1 MRNGRAFL
9 VCLCLAAL
17 APAGCGRPAPPPA
30 PKRAPGPSAAA
41 PGAPFGDLGRL
52 AIGRTDKG
60 PEGHDFTEVYER
72 FFLPMRTE
80 PIRILEIGIDQGG
93 SLLMWS
99 DYFPKAEIFGIDIED
114 RSSMETERVFTFV
127 ADQAKREQLGAFL
140 AKYPGPY
147 DIVLDDGGHS
157 MEQQQV
163 SLGFL
168 FPHVRPGGY
177 YVIEDVHTSLPAFY
191 PFRGFAVAAD
201 GSNSTL
207 LMLETFMRTGRFE
220 SRYVTPEEAALLN
233 GAVEFS
239 NLFYRTGTAP
249 SITCLLRRKSPA

>member
-1 MRNGRAFL
+1 
-9 VCLCLAAL
+9 V
-17 APAGCGRPAPPPA
+17 PE
-30 PKRAPGPSAAA
+30 PSTATSD
-41 PGAPFGDLGRL
+41 APFGDLGRL

-60 PEGHDFTEVYER
+60 PEWHNFTEVYER
-72 FFLPMRTE
+72 FFLPMRTR

-99 DYFPKAEIFGIDIED
+99 DYFPNAEIFGIDILD
-114 RSSMETERVFTFV
+114 CSSMETDRVRTFV
-127 ADQAKREQLGAFL
+127 ADQSKREQLGAFL

-177 YVIEDVHTSLPAFY
+177 YVVEDVHTSLPVFY
-191 PFRGFAVAAD
+191 PHRGFAVAAD
-201 GSNSTL
+201 GTNSTL
-207 LMLETFMRTGRFE
+207 LMLETFVRTGRFE
-220 SRYVTPEEAALLN
+220 SRYLTPGEAAFL
-233 GAVEFS
+233 GGEVELT
-239 NLFYRTGTAP
+239 NLFHRHRAAP
-249 SITCLLRRKSPA
+249 SVTCILQRKATR